1 MIGKDI
7 ALAIDLLKK
16 GEVVAIPTET
26 VYGLAANALN
36 ETAVLNIFKIK
47 NRPSFDPLIAH
58 FSSFEKIKPYVKNI
72 HPKAETLAA
81 EFMPGPLTMLL
92 EKQEIV
98 PDIVTSGSKKM
109 AVRVPKHPMAL
120 EVLSALNFPLAAPSA
135 NPFGFVSPTSALH
148 VEKQLGEKTPYI
160 LDGGECEI
168 GLESTIIDCTEW
180 PFKVLRLGGLSLE
193 KIEACLGE
201 SLGQN
206 LIQNSNPT
214 APGQLDK
221 HYATHTPLYIVENLC
236 AYKNIDKKTIAMLA
250 FGDFET
256 NEDVFVLNL
265 SKKGDIDEAAQN
277 LFKNLRHLDEQ
288 NFDEIITSFL
298 PANGLGKAINDRL
311 SRAAHKD

>member
-1 MIGKDI
+1 MIGENI

-58 FSSFEKIKPYVKNI
+58 FSSFEKIKPFVKNI
-72 HPKAETLAA
+72 HPKAVTLAA

-92 EKQEIV
+92 EKQDIV

-109 AVRVPKHPMAL
+109 AVRVPKHPMSL
-120 EVLSALNFPLAAPSA
+120 EVLAALNFPLAAPSA
-135 NPFGFVSPTSALH
+135 NPFGFVSPTSAVH
-148 VEKQLGEKTPYI
+148 VEKQLGEKIPYI
-160 LDGGECEI
+160 LDGGECQI

-180 PFKVLRLGGLSLE
+180 PFKVLRLGGLSIE

-201 SLGQN
+201 SLAQN

-221 HYATHTPLYIVENLC
+221 HYATHTPLYIIENLC
-236 AYKNIDKKTIAMLA
+236 AFKNTDKKNIAMLA

-265 SKKGDIDEAAQN
+265 SKKGDIDEAAKN

-298 PANGLGKAINDRL
+298 PFNGLGKAINDRL